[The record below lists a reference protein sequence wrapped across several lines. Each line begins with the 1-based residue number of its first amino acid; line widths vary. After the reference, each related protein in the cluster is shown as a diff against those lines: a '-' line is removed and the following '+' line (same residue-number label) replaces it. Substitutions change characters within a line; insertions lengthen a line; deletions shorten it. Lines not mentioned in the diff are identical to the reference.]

1 MIIPLL
7 FALTLSSCAKTPPNL
22 LAEGE
27 QVTAEKP
34 NDSLE
39 TFEMLTLS
47 EIAERKTD
55 LIHSIRQQEYD
66 NIIFSEK
73 IDLDIPNEVFE
84 RKIMVIDNFQD
95 RWDAIYDKYVPEEIK
110 ERAKV
115 INDERYYPT
124 GPYLRDESSDFY
136 CSVGCTGF
144 FSMTSMSSVLY
155 QIPYSAEA
163 EETFF
168 ADDPRYDI
176 LSRSAES
183 FASELSETVGYFSDF
198 KASSISTYKIEGY
211 GKFYYVKLDCC
222 LNGVGILDVIDNRR
236 ESGLE
241 LPFTAI
247 SDAILDENG
256 KMQEFNVQAGFEEYG
271 EKVKTEKIISPKAAA
286 DIISDK
292 LSGRITYNV
301 EAMKL
306 MYVPKYLENVQQVKD
321 GEKTQQET
329 SPWAGFCSYNVY
341 ALSPYWVFIFDAE
354 TDKEIL
360 GLVHCTDG
368 TATLIK
374 NQ

>member
-1 MIIPLL
+1 MIPLL
-7 FALTLSSCAKTPPNL
+7 FVLTLSSCAKTPPNL
-22 LAEGE
+22 LAENE

-34 NDSLE
+34 NGSLE

-73 IDLDIPNEVFE
+73 NDLNIPDEVFE
-84 RKIMVIDNFQD
+84 RKIMIIDNFQD
-95 RWDAIYDKYVPEEIK
+95 RWDAIYDKYIPEKIK
-110 ERAKV
+110 ERAEV
-115 INDERYYPT
+115 INDERYYPV
-124 GPYLRDESSDFY
+124 GPYLSDESSDFY

-144 FSMTSMSSVLY
+144 FSLNSMSSVLN
-155 QIPYSAEA
+155 QIPYSVDA

-168 ADDPRYDI
+168 ADNPMYDT
-176 LSRSAES
+176 LSHSAEI
-183 FASELSETVGYFSDF
+183 FASELSETAGYFSDF
-198 KASSISTYKIEGY
+198 RANSISTYKIEGY

-222 LNGVGILDVIDNRR
+222 LNGVGILDAIDKYN

-241 LPFTAI
+241 LPFSSI
-247 SDAILDENG
+247 SSAILDENG
-256 KMQEFNVQAGFEEYG
+256 KVQAFTVQADFEEYG
-271 EKVKTEKIISPKAAA
+271 EKAKIDKIISPKTAA

-306 MYVPKYLENVQQVKD
+306 MYVPKFLENVQQVKD
-321 GEKTQQET
+321 GEKTQQENN
-329 SPWAGFCSYNVY
+329 PWATFFSYNVY
-341 ALSPYWVFIFDAE
+341 TLSPYWVFIFDAE
-354 TDKEIL
+354 TGKEIL
-360 GLVHCTDG
+360 GLVNCTDG
-368 TATLIK
+368 TATLIN

>member
-1 MIIPLL
+1 M
-7 FALTLSSCAKTPPNL
+7 LTLSSCAKTPPNL

-27 QVTAEKP
+27 QVTVERP
-34 NDSLE
+34 NGSLE

-66 NIIFSEK
+66 NIIFSEQ
-73 IDLDIPNEVFE
+73 IDLNIPNEVFE

-95 RWDAIYDKYVPEEIK
+95 RWDAIYEKYVPEEIK
-110 ERAKV
+110 ERAEV
-115 INDERYYPT
+115 INDERCYPT

-144 FSMTSMSSVLY
+144 FSMDHMSSVSY
-155 QIPYSAEA
+155 QIPYSTKA

-168 ADDPRYDI
+168 ADDPRYDV
-176 LSRSAES
+176 LSRSAEI

-198 KASSISTYKIEGY
+198 RASSISTYKIEGY

-222 LNGVGILDVIDNRR
+222 LNGVGILDVMDKYN

-241 LPFTAI
+241 LPFAAI
-247 SDAILDENG
+247 SDAVLDENG
-256 KMQEFNVQAGFEEYG
+256 KVQEFTVQAGFEEYG
-271 EKVKTEKIISPKAAA
+271 EKTKTEKIISPKTAA
-286 DIISDK
+286 DIISGK
-292 LSGRITYNV
+292 LSGRTTYNV
-301 EAMKL
+301 KAMKL
-306 MYVPKYLENVQQVKD
+306 MYVPKFLENVQQVKD

-329 SPWAGFCSYNVY
+329 SPWATFCSYNVY
-341 ALSPYWVFIFDAE
+341 VLSPYWVFIFDAE
-354 TDKEIL
+354 PGKEIL

-368 TATLIK
+368 TATFIK